1 MICWEVWTM
10 ADIVEIN
17 NGNIVELLHGGI
29 DIGKPFSNCIYL
41 IDVHIAGTSYIDN
54 IDELEPELVKG
65 KRLNFF
71 REPNNEYDERA
82 IVIKNDTGDKLGY
95 VPRNK
100 NEILSRL
107 MDAGKL
113 LYGEVYEKELVG
125 NWWKIT
131 IQIFL
136 DD

>member
-1 MICWEVWTM
+1 M

-17 NGNIVELLHGGI
+17 DGNIIQLLHGGI

-41 IDVHIAGTSYIDN
+41 INVHIAGTSYIYN
-54 IDELEPELVKG
+54 IDKLEPELVKG

-82 IVIKNDTGDKLGY
+82 IVIKNDNGDKLGY

-113 LYGEVYEKELVG
+113 LYGEVYDKELVG

-131 IQIFL
+131 IQVFL

>member
-1 MICWEVWTM
+1 M

-17 NGNIVELLHGGI
+17 DGNIMQLLHGSI
-29 DIGKPFSNCIYL
+29 DIGRPFSNCIYL
-41 IDVHIAGTSYIDN
+41 INVHIAGTSYIDN
-54 IDELEPELVKG
+54 IDELEPELIKG

-113 LYGEVYEKELVG
+113 LYGEVYSIW
-125 NWWKIT
+125 N
-131 IQIFL
+131 
-136 DD
+136 

>member
-1 MICWEVWTM
+1 M

>member
-1 MICWEVWTM
+1 M

-17 NGNIVELLHGGI
+17 DGNIMQLLHGSI
-29 DIGKPFSNCIYL
+29 DIGRPFSNCIYL
-41 IDVHIAGTSYIDN
+41 INVHIAGTSYIDN
-54 IDELEPELVKG
+54 IDELEPELIKG

-113 LYGEVYEKELVG
+113 LYGEVYEKELIG
-125 NWWKIT
+125 NWWQIT
-131 IQIFL
+131 IQVFL

>member
-1 MICWEVWTM
+1 M

-17 NGNIVELLHGGI
+17 SGNIGQILHGGI

-41 IDVHIAGTSYIDN
+41 ISVHIAGTSHIDN
-54 IDELEPELVKG
+54 IDKLEPELVKG

-82 IVIKNDTGDKLGY
+82 IVIKNENGDKLGY
-95 VPRNK
+95 VPRDK

-113 LYGEVYEKELVG
+113 LYGEVYAKELVG

-131 IQIFL
+131 IQVFL

>member
-1 MICWEVWTM
+1 M

-17 NGNIVELLHGGI
+17 DGNIMQLLHGGI
-29 DIGKPFSNCIYL
+29 DIGRPFPNCIYL
-41 IDVHIAGTSYIDN
+41 INVHIAGTSYIDN
-54 IDELEPELVKG
+54 INELEPELVKG
-65 KRLNFF
+65 KKLNFF

-82 IVIKNDTGDKLGY
+82 IVIKNENGDKLGY

-131 IQIFL
+131 VQVFL

>member
-1 MICWEVWTM
+1 M

-17 NGNIVELLHGGI
+17 DGNIMQLLHGGI
-29 DIGKPFSNCIYL
+29 DIGRPFSNCIYL
-41 IDVHIAGTSYIDN
+41 INVHIAGTSHIDN
-54 IDELEPELVKG
+54 IDKLEPELVKG

-71 REPNNEYDERA
+71 RESNNEYDERA
-82 IVIKNDTGDKLGY
+82 IVIKNENGDKLGY

-113 LYGEVYEKELVG
+113 LYGEVYAKELVG

-131 IQIFL
+131 VQVFL